1 MHYAVRPPFSWE
13 GKSRVHNVLGMLRA
27 ALEIL
32 LQSITFILELCVA
45 GNKSSPTILLQALPL
60 QKEFGSREESRGE
73 AFSACQ
79 HRDPWDLGQEFLWSL
94 NQYIQYIKVSWLAL
108 KCYCLVLLASLI
120 IRRVRHWLCLR
131 PEGNKSSPVKETASV
146 HQHVSKTAP
155 GWRLFQVHHWMFK
168 LKEMFHV
175 KALRRAPCPLLG
187 PAICRTAWQGV
198 ELSYLQSKQEVV
210 K

>member
-32 LQSITFILELCVA
+32 LQSITFSLGLCVA

-108 KCYCLVLLASLI
+108 KCYCLVLASLI
-120 IRRVRHWLCLR
+120 IRRVRHWLSLR

-146 HQHVSKTAP
+146 HQHVSKTLPLAEVVLGTP
-155 GWRLFQVHHWMFK
+155 LDVQVEGNVSCKGF
-168 LKEMFHV
+168 EEG
-175 KALRRAPCPLLG
+175 ALSSARACN
-187 PAICRTAWQGV
+187 
-198 ELSYLQSKQEVV
+198 LSYCLARCGIKLFIV
-210 K
+210 